1 MVLPPTFLK
10 VARTKKEYSKK
21 DYSAKTRGR

>member
-10 VARTKKEYSKK
+10 VAKTKKEYSKK
-21 DYSAKTRGR
+21 DYKAKGRWR